1 MGPLENFWA
10 IVSLPD
16 NVPIILMLGLVGW
29 FTWLSFA
36 QARRNDRLIR
46 EGRRDEVLQTMQD

>member
-16 NVPIILMLGLVGW
+16 NVPIIFMMALVGW
-29 FTWLSFA
+29 FTWLSFS

-46 EGRRDEVLQTMQD
+46 EGRREEVLQSMQD

>member
-16 NVPIILMLGLVGW
+16 NVPIILMLGLVTW
-29 FTWLSFA
+29 FTWLAFA

-46 EGRRDEVLQTMQD
+46 EGRREDVLRTMQD

>member
-16 NVPIILMLGLVGW
+16 NVPILLMLGLVAW
-29 FTWLSFA
+29 FTWLGFS

-46 EGRRDEVLQTMQD
+46 EGRRDEVLRTMQD

>member
-16 NVPIILMLGLVGW
+16 NVPILLMLGLVGW
-29 FTWLSFA
+29 FTWLAFA

-46 EGRRDEVLQTMQD
+46 EGRREDVLRSMQD

>member
-16 NVPIILMLGLVGW
+16 NVPIIFMLALVGW
-29 FTWLSFA
+29 FTWLSFS

-46 EGRRDEVLQTMQD
+46 EGRREDVLQTMQD